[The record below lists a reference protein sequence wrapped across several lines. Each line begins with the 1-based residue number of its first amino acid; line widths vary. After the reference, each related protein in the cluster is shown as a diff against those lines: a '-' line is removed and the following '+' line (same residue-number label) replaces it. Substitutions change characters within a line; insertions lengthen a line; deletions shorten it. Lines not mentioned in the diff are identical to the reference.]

1 MVRTSKR
8 DLKVVGSSPTVS
20 ISTPVNEV
28 AVYRSTAALY
38 DALYSFKDYAT
49 EAAQLELLLGA
60 LGVPAGSRV
69 LEGAIGTGGHAVHLS
84 GRYTWSGFDASA
96 DMLEVA
102 RAKLPGVPLWV
113 ADLRAF
119 TVDEPVD
126 AFVCLFSS
134 IGYLLDEASVRAC
147 AEAAARAVRP
157 GGALV
162 VEPWLTADRWQ
173 VGRPTLQT
181 FETDDLKL
189 ARATVAERE
198 GDVAVTPMTWVVA
211 ARGRPVTTFTETHR
225 LWLAPLDLL
234 LRVFDRAGFTVRLD
248 AAGFTGRGLI
258 LGVRRA
264 E

>member
-1 MVRTSKR
+1 
-8 DLKVVGSSPTVS
+8 VS
-20 ISTPVNEV
+20 

-38 DALYSFKDYAT
+38 DALYSFKDYAR
-49 EAAQLELLLGA
+49 EAAQLEVLLAA
-60 LGVPAGSRV
+60 LGVPAGGSV
-69 LEGAIGTGGHAVHLS
+69 VEGALGTGGHAAHLR
-84 GRYTWSGFDASA
+84 GRYAWSGFDASV

-102 RAKLPGVPLWV
+102 RSKLPDVPLWV

-119 TVDEPVD
+119 LVDEPVD

-134 IGYLLDEASVRAC
+134 IGYLLDEAALRAC
-147 AEAAARAVRP
+147 AVAAARAVRP

-162 VEPWLTADRWQ
+162 VEPWLTADTWR

-181 FETDDLKL
+181 FESDELKL
-189 ARATVAERE
+189 ARATVSERE
-198 GDVAVTPMTWVVA
+198 GDVAVMPMTWVVA

-225 LWLAPLDLL
+225 LWLAPTDLL
-234 LRVFDRAGFTVRLD
+234 LRVFDEAGFSVRSD
-248 AAGFTGRGLI
+248 PAGLTGRGLI